1 MVHPHVQLETNLD
14 NVSQWGRQRR
24 RSSNTNFRDNRVT
37 LFETVAFMRN
47 NAPHI
52 FQNLNLSARGRNFH
66 LQIWGYNFQQ
76 PAMPHS
82 LQVNIGIEVKRDE
95 ERKSCGN
102 SNKIAKIMGTTGLR
116 GGHVIK

>member
-1 MVHPHVQLETNLD
+1 
-14 NVSQWGRQRR
+14 
-24 RSSNTNFRDNRVT
+24 
-37 LFETVAFMRN
+37 
-47 NAPHI
+47 
-52 FQNLNLSARGRNFH
+52 
-66 LQIWGYNFQQ
+66 
-76 PAMPHS
+76 MPHS